1 MRKSWFSK
9 ILILFVF
16 MGIFLDSIYSCPNH
30 KTVCKCNHNSKKE
43 KHQKFKDT
51 DCHKTVEGRHICKCK
66 KEKSSDDSLSHYKQI
81 KFLFSYTET
90 FFIQFIYS
98 KSFSQNQTSHNQG
111 YTIKIIKPPKFFL
124 GV

>member
-9 ILILFVF
+9 ILILFVL

-43 KHQKFKDT
+43 KHLKFKDT
-51 DCHKTVEGRHICKCK
+51 DCHKTTEGRHVCKCK
-66 KEKSSDDSLSHYKQI
+66 KNKSSDDTLSNYKQI
-81 KFLFSYTET
+81 KFLFISQNFLLIEL
-90 FFIQFIYS
+90 IYS
-98 KSFSQNQTSHNQG
+98 KSILQNQTSHNQG
-111 YTIKIIKPPKFFL
+111 YTIKLIKPPKFFL